1 MHTCEGRRSS
11 WASTRIEVSG
21 LGYAVGGV
29 EILKC
34 VDAGMPGGEITAVVG
49 PSGAGKSTLLRAINR
64 LIEPSSGEV
73 YLDGVPTSG
82 LDPLQV
88 RRRVGMVFQ
97 IPVLFGGSVE
107 EAVLYGAR
115 LSGKDADPGRLLEM
129 VGLDVSLAG
138 RDPQALSVGQQQRVT
153 MARALALEPE
163 ALLLD
168 EPTSALDQAAR
179 RRIEELVRDLNTRL
193 GLTMVFVSHDLAQVE
208 RAADRVVAYWRRK
221 GAWGRG
227 IGTISSPVRESGRGD
242 SSRGGSSME
251 GLQTVGSALLT
262 LGLVTVAVALSF
274 YERLG
279 LEKDIGVAV
288 VRSFVQLAAIGYVI
302 DFIFGLDSLEVVVLL
317 LAGMVLFAAWTS
329 ARRARDVPR
338 AFLVAAVAV
347 GVAAVATLGLLLTLR
362 IVPATARYLIPLGG
376 MVIGN
381 SMNAASLTM
390 TRIRDDVAEQR
401 PKVEAA
407 LALGA
412 TSRQAVA
419 PILRTALQSA
429 PIPLIDATKTTGII
443 FLPGAMVGMIIA
455 GADPLEAVRLQII
468 VLYML
473 LGSVSIAA
481 ILVGTLSYRSFFTP
495 RNQLQTSPPEH

>member
-1 MHTCEGRRSS
+1 
-11 WASTRIEVSG
+11 
-21 LGYAVGGV
+21 
-29 EILKC
+29 
-34 VDAGMPGGEITAVVG
+34 
-49 PSGAGKSTLLRAINR
+49 
-64 LIEPSSGEV
+64 
-73 YLDGVPTSG
+73 
-82 LDPLQV
+82 
-88 RRRVGMVFQ
+88 
-97 IPVLFGGSVE
+97 
-107 EAVLYGAR
+107 
-115 LSGKDADPGRLLEM
+115 
-129 VGLDVSLAG
+129 
-138 RDPQALSVGQQQRVT
+138 
-153 MARALALEPE
+153 
-163 ALLLD
+163 
-168 EPTSALDQAAR
+168 
-179 RRIEELVRDLNTRL
+179 
-193 GLTMVFVSHDLAQVE
+193 
-208 RAADRVVAYWRRK
+208 
-221 GAWGRG
+221 
-227 IGTISSPVRESGRGD
+227 
-242 SSRGGSSME
+242 ME

-262 LGLVTVAVALSF
+262 LGLVAVAVVLSL

-279 LEKDIGVAV
+279 LEKDIAVAV

-302 DFIFGLDSLEVVVLL
+302 DFIFGLDNLGLVTLL

-329 ARRARDVPR
+329 ARRAEEVPQ

-347 GVAAVATLGLLLTLR
+347 GVAAVATLGVLLTLG
-362 IVPATARYLIPLGG
+362 IVPPTARYLIPLGG

-429 PIPLIDATKTTGII
+429 LIPLIDATKTTGII

-455 GADPLEAVRLQII
+455 GADPLEAVRLQIV

-481 ILVGTLSYRSFFTP
+481 IMVGTLSYRSLFTP
-495 RNQLQTSPPEH
+495 RHQLRTAPPER